1 MENRNISELLK
12 QYAEQTRNESSL
24 ANGEIEARDTCLD
37 MCDCCS
43 SGCLC
48 TATCIDCFT

>member
-1 MENRNISELLK
+1 MENRNIFDLFK
-12 QYAEQTRNESSL
+12 QYNEQSKKGNSL
-24 ANGEIEARDTCLD
+24 ANGEIEARDGCLE

-48 TATCIDCFT
+48 TATCCDCLT

>member
-1 MENRNISELLK
+1 MENRNISDLLK
-12 QYAEQTRNESSL
+12 SYNEQSEKGFSL
-24 ANGEIEARDTCLD
+24 ANGEIEARDLVD
-37 MCDCCS
+37 LCDCCS

>member
-1 MENRNISELLK
+1 MKNRNIFDLFKE
-12 QYAEQTRNESSL
+12 YNEQSKKGSSL

-48 TATCIDCFT
+48 TAACIDCFT

>member
-1 MENRNISELLK
+1 MENRNVFALLN
-12 QYAEQTRNESSL
+12 QYAKQSEASSSL
-24 ANGEIEARDTCLD
+24 NNGELEARDTCLD
-37 MCDCCS
+37 MCDCCT